1 MFINNIL
8 YNNYMSILEL
18 KSIQELKSTNSHLSN
33 QQLTGISEQI
43 VDRQDNDP
51 LFKATV
57 PEFLF
62 RPPFGTPRNIHA
74 PFLRE
79 ISKNPYI
86 FSIIKTLQ
94 DEAASTEWDIVVKEG
109 FEVTPEDEKNRQFIK
124 DFFTNPNSDNE
135 SFSHLIR
142 KLIWDISVLDSGV
155 IVKVYNKL
163 QELLQ
168 IRVIDGASINKNP
181 DQYGSLN
188 QRADY
193 VPLNI
198 FQVAQSD
205 TTSAYKQLETQFRN
219 QFDTIAAYYQ
229 FSTTVMNST
238 PIPFGKKEIIYIMQ
252 HPNSAGVY
260 SVTSPV
266 QASVDVVLSL
276 IFGAKYHLDYFMNG
290 NGPEGI
296 ISLPGANQVVTDA
309 FKQKLNATIMTGR
322 DQFGIQRRVG
332 HRLPVVGN
340 ENVNF
345 TPLTFPSKDMEIIE
359 QQQWFTKI
367 LWMQFGVTP
376 SEMGFT
382 EDASKNVD
390 VNQTKVAAKR
400 GIKPILE
407 NIAHHLNTQVIP
419 ELDDK
424 NMFEFKWDE
433 YDMDEDIKKRTLQ
446 EQEIRM
452 GIKSWQIIA
461 EEEGLDINRLQK
473 DKEANQEFEFSAMEG
488 DDDGNNFG
496 KDKEEPKK
504 EEPKKEDKKKVEE
517 KSTTTDSGGEGIS
530 DTPLVPVETKP
541 FAGYSNFQDCVN
553 KNRDKKDPEA
563 YCGAIKQQVEG
574 KSDSPLK
581 TPKKTALEVTMD
593 EYNKE
598 FTSLVKYVI
607 NKS

>member
-1 MFINNIL
+1 
-8 YNNYMSILEL
+8 MSILNL
-18 KSIQELKSTNSHLSN
+18 KSIIDLKATNSPLSN
-33 QQLTGISEQI
+33 EQLSGISEEV
-43 VDRQDNDP
+43 VDRQDDNP

-94 DEAASTEWDIVVKEG
+94 DEAASTDWDIVPKEG
-109 FEVTPEDEKNRQFIK
+109 YEVTEEDEKDRQFIK
-124 DFFTNPNSDNE
+124 NFFLNPNSDNE
-135 SFSHLIR
+135 SFQHIIR

-155 IVKVYNKL
+155 LVKVYNKL

-168 IRVIDGASINKNP
+168 IRVVDGASILKNP
-181 DQYGSLN
+181 DQYGSIAN
-188 QRADY
+188 RADF
-193 VPLNI
+193 VPLNQ
-198 FQVAQSD
+198 FQVARNN
-205 TTSAYKQLETQFRN
+205 SATDLKELETQFRN
-219 QFDTIAAYYQ
+219 QYDTAAAYYQ

-238 PIPFGKKEIIYIMQ
+238 PIPFGKKEIVYIMQ

-266 QASVDVVLSL
+266 QASVDIVLSL

-296 ISLPGANQVVTDA
+296 ISLPGANQMTTDA
-309 FKQKLNATIMTGR
+309 FKQKLNATIMTGK
-322 DQFGIQRRVG
+322 DQFGLQRRVG

-340 ENVNF
+340 ESVSF
-345 TPLTFPSKDMEIIE
+345 TPLSFPSKDMEIID

-390 VNQTKVAAKR
+390 VNQSKIARRR
-400 GIKPILE
+400 GIKPILD
-407 NIAHHLNTQVIP
+407 NIAFHLNTQVIP
-419 ELDDK
+419 EIDSK
-424 NMFEFKWDE
+424 NMFEFQWDE
-433 YDMDEDIKKRTLQ
+433 VDIDEDIKKRTLQ

-452 GIKSWQIIA
+452 GLKSWQMIA

-473 DKEANQEFEFSAMEG
+473 DKEENQEQFEFSPMGESK
-488 DDDGNNFG
+488 DVNQLNN
-496 KDKEEPKK
+496 EREESEPKEKQVK
-504 EEPKKEDKKKVEE
+504 ESVEE
-517 KSTTTDSGGEGIS
+517 KSTTTDSGGQGTTDNVLI
-530 DTPLVPVETKP
+530 PVD
-541 FAGYSNFQDCVN
+541 S
-553 KNRDKKDPEA
+553 DKKKKKKILDTDNKGCPEKKKE
-563 YCGAIKQQVEG
+563 YKSEQVQIPKQ
-574 KSDSPLK
+574 
-581 TPKKTALEVTMD
+581 TATEIVMD

-598 FTSLVKYVI
+598 FTKLVKEVI
-607 NKS
+607 KKS

>member
-1 MFINNIL
+1 
-8 YNNYMSILEL
+8 MSILNL
-18 KSIQELKSTNSHLSN
+18 KSIQELKATNSPLSN
-33 QQLTGISEQI
+33 DQLSGISEQI
-43 VDRQDNDP
+43 IDNQDNNP

-94 DEAASTEWDIVVKEG
+94 DEAASTKWDIVVKEG
-109 FEVTPEDEKNRQFIK
+109 FEVTEEDEKERMFIK
-124 DFFTNPNSDNE
+124 NFFLNPNSDNE
-135 SFSHLIR
+135 SFQHIIR

-168 IRVIDGASINKNP
+168 IRVVDGASINKNP
-181 DQYGSLN
+181 DQFGSISG
-188 QRADY
+188 REDY

-198 FQVAQSD
+198 FQTAQSN
-205 TTSAYKQLETQFRN
+205 TSAAYKELETQFRS

-238 PIPFGKKEIIYIMQ
+238 PIPFGKKEIVYIMQ

-266 QASVDVVLSL
+266 QASVDIVLSL

-296 ISLPGANQVVTDA
+296 ISLPGANQVTTDA
-309 FKQKLNATIMTGR
+309 FKQKLNASIMTGK
-322 DQFGIQRRVG
+322 DQFGMQRRIG
-332 HRLPVVGN
+332 HRMPVVGN
-340 ENVNF
+340 DSVSF
-345 TPLTFPSKDMEIIE
+345 TPLSFPSKDMEIID

-390 VNQTKVAAKR
+390 ENQSKIAIRR
-400 GIKPILE
+400 GVKPILE
-407 NIAHHLNTQVIP
+407 NIAFHLNSQIIP
-419 ELDDK
+419 ELNKK

-433 YDMDEDIKKRTLQ
+433 VDISEDIKKRSLQ

-452 GIKSWQIIA
+452 GIKTPQMIM
-461 EEEGLDINRLQK
+461 EEEGIDINR
-473 DKEANQEFEFSAMEG
+473 
-488 DDDGNNFG
+488 
-496 KDKEEPKK
+496 
-504 EEPKKEDKKKVEE
+504 VE
-517 KSTTTDSGGEGIS
+517 K
-530 DTPLVPVETKP
+530 
-541 FAGYSNFQDCVN
+541 
-553 KNRDKKDPEA
+553 DKKDNIEQSQEFMFSESNPQDNDDKEMNDEPESKPK
-563 YCGAIKQQVEG
+563 IEG
-574 KSDSPLK
+574 KAKLPEKS
-581 TPKKTALEVTMD
+581 ALEVTIE
-593 EYNKE
+593 EYEKE
-598 FTSLVKYVI
+598 FTEMVKEVI
-607 NKS
+607 NKA